1 MAPLKRLFGARTRQP
16 SLDEQIKALESRSE
30 SELLALVQSDTQE
43 ALREAALNHLSYN
56 QTLLNLSL
64 GDGKGR
70 LQQAARKR
78 IGQLLEEEH
87 LTLEELGKAVSDEAQ
102 LLALSSYSSR
112 AGQQVLEQINEPAVL
127 LELAIQGASIQIRR
141 AAAEKITTRP
151 ELEQLQKA
159 AQGRD
164 KTVYKLAKQRLD
176 AFKAEDA
183 RRAEAEA
190 QALVICEKL
199 EQLLKT
205 ENDPQFDAKLD
216 KLQQDWRELSV
227 EPPETLK
234 QRYQSAFDAYRRRE
248 SERAAAQA
256 QLAAQAEAEA
266 AEKAERRA
274 RAEQLEG
281 EIHELRAK
289 LYQATAEQLHEAL
302 WEEQLQRLADS
313 LREMDRDVLSE
324 KAKSRVEREHARA
337 SELLS
342 QLREQGALPDW
353 LERWHSDDADQRQ
366 QARQTLRQ
374 LLKGAR
380 QWPDAPEVIT
390 TVLNELKEAEEAEQA
405 DLQAQRKQQRELE
418 GLVRQGLSA
427 AQRGQVRRARGLH
440 RASQEKRE
448 NVEHLP
454 AHLAGKLEELDQA
467 IERLSDWHEFAV
479 TPKKEA
485 LIRSMQALENSQM
498 NPEELARKI
507 HHLQDDWREVSK
519 GVPHHDEDLWHQFQE
534 ASHRAFEPC
543 KEFFEAQAREREAN
557 QAKREELIEQV
568 QLYLNGYHWDTPVWK
583 DVEHTLKQARRE
595 WRDAWP
601 VPRQAIKAQEERFE
615 PLMEQLHAKLS
626 EAYDAHRATK
636 EALVARAKELS
647 ELSDL
652 PQAIENAKQLQSQWK
667 QVGQCRPREDQALWK
682 QFRGY
687 CDTIF
692 ARRQAEF
699 DSADQ
704 ARQAQAEEA
713 KQLIQS
719 LKALQATPL
728 ESVGAQRAK
737 IDELRTAYKQL
748 NDLPR
753 NQAQAL
759 NDDFYQTLKTL
770 EQKQHQAR
778 AEAKERQRQQL
789 FNAAEAVRAFELASL
804 EGSAPEAAR
813 EEAEIALD
821 AVEQWPGEARTLLQ
835 QRMKQADQLSAADQQ
850 QNRDALRLLCIRAEI
865 LAGQPTPEEDK
876 AQRMTYQMELLQQGL
891 GQSEEPVENLMN
903 EWLSLAAVPDPEHTQ
918 LLQRFQTCLA
928 KH

>member
-1 MAPLKRLFGARTRQP
+1 MAPLKRLFGARNRQP
-16 SLDEQIKALESRSE
+16 SLDEQIQALENRSE

-64 GDGKGR
+64 GNGKGR

-87 LTLEELGKAVSDEAQ
+87 LTLDELGKVVSDEAQ
-102 LLALSSYSSR
+102 LLALSSYSAR
-112 AGQQVLEQINEPAVL
+112 AGQQVLKQINEPEVL
-127 LELAIQGASIQIRR
+127 LELAIHGASIQIRR
-141 AAAEKITTRP
+141 AAAEKITTRA

-164 KTVYKLAKQRLD
+164 KTVYKLAKQRLE

-190 QALVICEKL
+190 QALVICQKL
-199 EQLLKT
+199 EQLLKA

-216 KLQQDWRELSV
+216 KLQQDWRDLSV
-227 EPPETLK
+227 EPPEPLK
-234 QRYQSAFDAYRRRE
+234 QRYQNAFDAYRQRE
-248 SERAAAQA
+248 SERAAEQA

-274 RAEQLEG
+274 RAEKLEG
-281 EIHELRAK
+281 EIHELRAQ
-289 LYQATAEQLHEAL
+289 LYQATAEQLHEAR
-302 WEEQLQRLADS
+302 WDEQLQSLSDS
-313 LREMDRDVLSE
+313 LKALDREVLSD
-324 KAKSRVEREHARA
+324 KARSRVEREHARA

-342 QLREQGALPDW
+342 QLREKGALPDW
-353 LERWHSDDADQRQ
+353 LERWHSEEADQRQ
-366 QARQTLRQ
+366 QARQALKQ

-380 QWPDAPEVIT
+380 QWPDAPEAIA
-390 TVLNELKEAEEAEQA
+390 TVLNELRQAEEAEQA
-405 DLQAQRKQQRELE
+405 EFQAQRKQQRELE

-448 NVEHLP
+448 GVDHVP
-454 AHLAGKLEELDQA
+454 AHLSGKLEELDQA

-485 LIRSMQALENSQM
+485 LIRSMEALEKSQM

-568 QLYLNGYHWDTPVWK
+568 QLYLDGYHWDSPVWK

-601 VPRQAIKAQEERFE
+601 VPRQAIKAQEGRFE

-626 EAYDAHRATK
+626 EGYEAHRATK

-652 PQAIENAKQLQSQWK
+652 QQAIEGAKQLQAQWK
-667 QVGQCRPREDQALWK
+667 EVGQCRPREDQALWK
-682 QFRGY
+682 QFRAY
-687 CDTIF
+687 CDAIF
-692 ARRQAEF
+692 ARRQEQFEA
-699 DSADQ
+699 ADQ
-704 ARQAQAEEA
+704 ERQANADRAQELIAQL
-713 KQLIQS
+713 KQLEPEAQS
-719 LKALQATPL
+719 GAVRGQIEALKTEFRNLGP
-728 ESVGAQRAK
+728 
-737 IDELRTAYKQL
+737 
-748 NDLPR
+748 LPR
-753 NQAQAL
+753 AQMEGI
-759 NDDFYQTLKTL
+759 NDDWQKTLKGL
-770 EQKQHQAR
+770 DQKRRQAHSQAR
-778 AEAKERQRQQL
+778 ERQRQQL
-789 FNAAEAVRAFELASL
+789 FNAAEAVRALELASL
-804 EGSAPEAAR
+804 EDRGTTAAR
-813 EEAEIALD
+813 EEAEIAME
-821 AVEQWPGEARTLLQ
+821 AVEQWPGNSREQLEQRLQ
-835 QRMKQADQLSAADQQ
+835 HIEDLTPTEQQ
-850 QNRDALRLLCIRAEI
+850 GNLERLRLLCIRAEI
-865 LAGQPTPEEDK
+865 LTGRETPEEDK
-876 AQRMTYQMELLQQGL
+876 ALRMEHQMQQLQQGL
-891 GQSEEPVENLMN
+891 GKEQDTAEQLLQ
-903 EWLSLAAVPDPEHTQ
+903 EWLSVGGVADPEYSK
-918 LLQRFQTCLA
+918 LLARFQANLED
-928 KH
+928 